1 MDTTLAAIETTATID
16 ENHQIHLD
24 APLPLAGPMRVR
36 LIVLY
41 PLAEDID
48 EATWLYSASHNP
60 AFASLHDAS
69 EDIYTIQDGKPFDA
83 EA

>member
-1 MDTTLAAIETTATID
+1 MDTTLTAIETTATVD

-24 APLPLAGPMRVR
+24 SPLPITGPLRVKV
-36 LIVLY
+36 IVLY

-48 EATWLYSASHNP
+48 EATWLYAASRNP

>member
-1 MDTTLAAIETTATID
+1 MDTTLTAIETTATVD
-16 ENHQIHLD
+16 ENRQIHLD
-24 APLPLAGPMRVR
+24 TPLPIAGPLRVK

-41 PLAEDID
+41 PLTEDID
-48 EATWLYSASHNP
+48 EATWLYAASRNP

>member
-1 MDTTLAAIETTATID
+1 MDTKLTAIETTATID
-16 ENHQIHLD
+16 ENHQIRLD
-24 APLPLAGPMRVR
+24 APLPIAGPLRVKI
-36 LIVLY
+36 IVLY

-48 EATWLYSASHNP
+48 EASWLYAASRNP

-69 EDIYTIQDGKPFDA
+69 EDIYTIQDGKPLDA